1 MNTSITQR
9 QRKPMYSIIV
19 DHLNGYW
26 DMLWNAKMPLLFG
39 GGTSTLL
46 GFAFDF
52 DAILKIFSVIL
63 PILIPMIISAIWTWR
78 MNKAK
83 KEIQVK
89 SFEEEQKRKD
99 DIHTFEQIKHARLA
113 GLIPD
118 GATNDEILLIIK
130 KFESGVDSVNN
141 KVTK

>member
-1 MNTSITQR
+1 
-9 QRKPMYSIIV
+9 MYSIIV

-26 DMLWNAKMPLLFG
+26 DMLWNAKAPLLFG

-52 DAILKIFSVIL
+52 DAILKIFSVVL

-89 SFEEEQKRKD
+89 SFETEQKRKEELH
-99 DIHTFEQIKHARLA
+99 IFEQIIQARKA
-113 GLIPD
+113 GLIPE
-118 GATNDEILLIIK
+118 GATDDEILLIIK
-130 KFESGVDSVNN
+130 KFEVDSDFVNN
-141 KVTK
+141 KVIN